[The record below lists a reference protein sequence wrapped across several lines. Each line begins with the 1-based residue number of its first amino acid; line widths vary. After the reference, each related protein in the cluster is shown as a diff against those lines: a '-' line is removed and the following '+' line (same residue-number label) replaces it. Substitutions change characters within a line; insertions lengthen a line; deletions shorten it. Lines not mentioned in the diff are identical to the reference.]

1 MMNEIFAKPGE
12 IKMNEWI
19 SILAVLTSPL
29 IAVCVTIWVEKR
41 GQKRKDKMDLF
52 KVMMTQRGTTTT
64 ELWVNAL
71 NSMPIVFSEDKEVLS
86 ALNVFLD
93 TTKVNKPEDMD
104 IEIYE
109 NKKIKLLEVMANSL
123 GYSNINWEQIKSPYQ
138 PSWINNERIFN
149 SKMKECQLK
158 FAEMI
163 LSQTKNPE
171 GQNRKQKES
180 SSEGK

>member
-1 MMNEIFAKPGE
+1 MMNEIFVKLGE

-104 IEIYE
+104 IENYE

-123 GYSNINWEQIKSPYQ
+123 GYSNINWEQIKSPYIPRWMEQ
-138 PSWINNERIFN
+138 EQAFN
-149 SKMKECQLK
+149 SIMKEAQLK
-158 FAEMI
+158 YAENI
-163 LSQTKNPE
+163 LNGSTADSAIRQLGDTSKDA
-171 GQNRKQKES
+171 
-180 SSEGK
+180 

>member
-1 MMNEIFAKPGE
+1 
-12 IKMNEWI
+12 MNEWI

-104 IEIYE
+104 IENYE

-123 GYSNINWEQIKSPYQ
+123 GYSNINWEQIKSPYIPRWMEQ
-138 PSWINNERIFN
+138 EQAFN
-149 SKMKECQLK
+149 SIMKEAQLK
-158 FAEMI
+158 YAENI
-163 LSQTKNPE
+163 LNGSTADSAIRQLGDTSKDA
-171 GQNRKQKES
+171 
-180 SSEGK
+180 